1 MIMDLYQALDM
12 VAKDERQ
19 VQEKYLKLAEQETDP
34 FVKAFFHRIVKDA
47 VRHEK
52 KVYKKYEKI
61 LHTVSK
67 KTY

>member
-1 MIMDLYQALDM
+1 MSG
-12 VAKDERQ
+12 KCKK
-19 VQEKYLKLAEQETDP
+19 KYLKLAEQETDP